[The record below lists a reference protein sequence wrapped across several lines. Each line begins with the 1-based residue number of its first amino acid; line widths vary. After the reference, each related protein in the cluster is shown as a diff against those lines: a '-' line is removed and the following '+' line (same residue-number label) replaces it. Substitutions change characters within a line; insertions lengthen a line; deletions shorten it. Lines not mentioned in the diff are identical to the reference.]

1 MTRLR
6 RAAYVALSSFGCIV
20 FIGLCAILSGAPL
33 LFPSLGPTAFL
44 VFASPQAP
52 GASPRNTVLGHL
64 AGVLAGL
71 TGLAVTGLLTAAP
84 DLTHPSWPRIGA
96 AAIALGLTCA
106 AMAALEIPHPP
117 AGATTLI
124 IALGL
129 LHTTPQIVA
138 VLAGV
143 VLIALLAVLVNKLF
157 GVPYPWW
164 RAAAP
169 VTAPPPRPLRPE
181 SSAKG

>member
-1 MTRLR
+1 MTGLR
-6 RAAYVALSSFGCIV
+6 RTGYVALSSFGCIV
-20 FIGLCAILSGAPL
+20 FIGVCAMLSGAPL

-44 VFASPQAP
+44 VFAGPQAP
-52 GASPRNTVLGHL
+52 AASPRNTVLGHL

-71 TGLAVTGLLTAAP
+71 TGLACTGLLSSAP
-84 DLTHPSWPRIGA
+84 DLTHPTWARVGA

-106 AMAALEIPHPP
+106 AMAAMQIPHPP

-129 LHTTPQIVA
+129 LHTVSQVVA

-143 VLIALLAVLVNKLF
+143 ALIALLAVAINKLF

-164 RAAAP
+164 HSPAVRE
-169 VTAPPPRPLRPE
+169 RPSPDRGSPWP
-181 SSAKG
+181 

>member
-1 MTRLR
+1 MTRIR
-6 RAAYVALSSFGCIV
+6 RTAYVALSSFGCIV

-44 VFASPQAP
+44 VFTSPGAP

-71 TGLAVTGLLTAAP
+71 AGLAATGLLSAAP
-84 DLTHPSWPRIGA
+84 DLTHPSLARIGA

-129 LHTTPQIVA
+129 LHTAPQIVA
-138 VLAGV
+138 VLVGV
-143 VLIALLAVLVNKLF
+143 ALIALLAVVINKLF

-164 RAAAP
+164 R
-169 VTAPPPRPLRPE
+169 PPRW
-181 SSAKG
+181 

>member
-1 MTRLR
+1 MTRAR
-6 RAAYVALSSFGCIV
+6 RTAYVALSSFCCIV

-44 VFASPQAP
+44 VFATPQAP
-52 GASPRNTVLGHL
+52 GASPRNTVFGHL
-64 AGVLAGL
+64 AGIVAGL
-71 TGLAVTGLLTAAP
+71 TGLAVTGLLNAAP

-106 AMAALEIPHPP
+106 AMAALDIPHPP

-138 VLAGV
+138 VLVGV
-143 VLIALLAVLVNKLF
+143 VLIALLAVLINKLF

-164 RAAAP
+164 RFLAP
-169 VTAPPPRPLRPE
+169 IPAPTDSPRMSRSTPR
-181 SSAKG
+181 

>member
-1 MTRLR
+1 MNRIR
-6 RAAYVALSSFGCIV
+6 RTAYVALSAFGCIV
-20 FIGLCAILSGAPL
+20 FIGLCAILTGAPL

-44 VFASPQAP
+44 VFASPDAP

-71 TGLAVTGLLTAAP
+71 TGLAATGLLTASP
-84 DLTHPSWPRIGA
+84 DLTHPSWARVGA
-96 AAIALGLTCA
+96 AALALGVTCA
-106 AMAALEIPHPP
+106 AMAALGTPHPP

-129 LHTTPQIVA
+129 LHTPSQILA
-138 VLAGV
+138 VLIGV
-143 VLIALLAVLVNKLF
+143 LLIALLAVLINKLF

-164 RAAAP
+164 RGVAE
-169 VTAPPPRPLRPE
+169 T
-181 SSAKG
+181 SAVVVSGDSG

>member
-1 MTRLR
+1 MTRIR
-6 RAAYVALSSFGCIV
+6 RTVYAGLGSFGCIV

-44 VFASPQAP
+44 VFTSPRAP
-52 GASPRNTVLGHL
+52 AASPRNTVLGHL
-64 AGVLAGL
+64 AGVVAGL
-71 TGLAVTGLLTAAP
+71 TGLAATGLLSAAP
-84 DLTHPSWPRIGA
+84 DLTHPSWARIGA

-129 LHTTPQIVA
+129 LHTAPQLAA
-138 VLAGV
+138 VLVGV
-143 VLIALLAVLVNKLF
+143 ALIALLAVLINRLF
-157 GVPYPWW
+157 GLPYPWW
-164 RAAAP
+164 RAPA
-169 VTAPPPRPLRPE
+169 VRERPSLDRGSP
-181 SSAKG
+181 GP

>member
-1 MTRLR
+1 MTRFR
-6 RAAYVALSSFGCIV
+6 RAGYVALSSFGCIV
-20 FIGLCAILSGAPL
+20 FIGLCAMASGAPL

-44 VFASPQAP
+44 VFASPQTP

-64 AGVLAGL
+64 AGILAGL
-71 TGLAVTGLLTAAP
+71 TGLAATGLLTAVP
-84 DLTHPSWPRIGA
+84 DLTHPSWARIGA
-96 AAIALGLTCA
+96 AAIALGFTCA

-129 LHTTPQIVA
+129 LHTVSQVIA
-138 VLAGV
+138 VLVGV
-143 VLIALLAVLVNKLF
+143 VLIASLAVLVNKLF

-164 RAAAP
+164 RAPAVREQP
-169 VTAPPPRPLRPE
+169 SLDRGSPRP
-181 SSAKG
+181 

>member
-1 MTRLR
+1 MTRISR
-6 RAAYVALSSFGCIV
+6 TAYVALSSFGCIV

-44 VFASPQAP
+44 VFASPRAP

-84 DLTHPSWPRIGA
+84 DLTHPSWARIGA

-129 LHTTPQIVA
+129 LHTAPQIVA
-138 VLAGV
+138 VLVGV
-143 VLIALLAVLVNKLF
+143 ALIALLAVLVNKLF
-157 GVPYPWW
+157 GIPYPWW
-164 RAAAP
+164 RSPRAAEE
-169 VTAPPPRPLRPE
+169 PPRPLPTE
-181 SSAKG
+181 SSARG